1 MRLMNRNIEN
11 SQITGVVLAGGKA
24 TRMGGIDK
32 GLVELN
38 GIPMC
43 KVVIDQLDPQ
53 VAEVL
58 VNANRNIE
66 VYEGFGVR
74 VVQDQI
80 QGFLGPLA
88 GLFSAMSVAT
98 TPWVVT
104 VPCDGPFLNADY
116 VERMMMTS
124 DDVDIVVA
132 RDERR
137 LQPTFILSNTYLM
150 DDLEDFLQ
158 SGERKIDRWF
168 VKHKWSEA
176 DFSDSPDCFL
186 NINTEQDRDNAQ
198 LRMNQSA

>member
-1 MRLMNRNIEN
+1 MNRKSNIEN

-74 VVQDQI
+74 VVQDQM

-104 VPCDGPFLNADY
+104 VPCDGPFLNTDY
-116 VERMMMTS
+116 VKRMMMAS

-137 LQPTFILSNTYLM
+137 LQPTFILSKTRLM

-168 VKHKWSEA
+168 VKHNWSEA